1 MNKAG
6 LRNSILRHLSIVF
19 ILFSIETNTQAS
31 DSIAIHKIDSIQ
43 SLIYETNSTEKKFE
57 LYEALFKIYSSNN
70 ELEKMLEMAEV
81 QYALALDYKDIL
93 LKAKAL
99 RNIGNTAYSLNRFK
113 LAEVKLEKA
122 LAAFN
127 KFKDYHNEKASVLN
141 NLANLKSQMGDY
153 ISGLDYYHQAYDVLL
168 SSNENKRKKETG
180 IILLN
185 LGVTYSD
192 VGLIDDALLYYE
204 MALSI
209 FQKENNL
216 ELVVFCLNNIGS
228 IYLNQKQYKK
238 ALFTFEG
245 NAKKID
251 ELKDKSPYEGL
262 YKLNLGVA
270 YWHNGQK
277 KKGLEYMEFGKA
289 FYEKRNDEVN
299 SLGCDLE
306 IAKVKLLE
314 GSLKEA
320 RDLMYKSYNKSIE
333 IGLAEET
340 KNTSEGLQKIYS
352 QLGIWDS
359 AYKYQ
364 HIYFNLKDSLSGEE
378 MRSKLIKLSLNDK
391 FKKAEQLRQTK
402 HEGELKEQ
410 EFINWFIIVFSF
422 LIMVFSGFIYVIYR
436 DKRKSHIIITKQKE
450 AIVDS
455 LNYAQ
460 RIQSAIL
467 ISEEQLKKLWKEL
480 FVFLKPREL
489 VSGDFY
495 WIHKTEEHIMFA
507 VVDCVGHGVP
517 GAFMTMIGNTLLND
531 IVIERDIKEPGE
543 ILKELHRGVVK
554 GLRQEK
560 DSKAVDE
567 GMDISFCSL
576 DIKTRKLSYAGAMSP
591 IYIIHSND
599 VQVIKADF
607 KSVGGVFKRTILED
621 RVYETK
627 NIDLSE
633 GDVIY
638 MFTDGIADQFGGA
651 NNEKYNTQ
659 RFKKLLKEIYKN
671 DVENQKD
678 IIKRS
683 IMDWMKGYPQT
694 DDMLVLGFKV

>member
-6 LRNSILRHLSIVF
+6 LRNTIIRLLSIVF
-19 ILFSIETNTQAS
+19 ILFSIKTNTQA
-31 DSIAIHKIDSIQ
+31 IDSIQ

-70 ELEKMLEMAEV
+70 ELEKMLEIAEV
-81 QYALALDYKDIL
+81 QYALAIDYKDIL
-93 LKAKAL
+93 LEAKAL
-99 RNIGNTAYSLNRFK
+99 RNIANTAYSLNRFK
-113 LAEVKLEKA
+113 LAEVKFEKA

-141 NLANLKSQMGDY
+141 NLANLKSRMGDY

-168 SSNENKRKKETG
+168 SSKENKRKKQIA

-192 VGLIDDALLYYE
+192 VGLTDDALLYYE
-204 MALSI
+204 KALSM

-216 ELVVFCLNNIGS
+216 KLVVFCLNNIGS
-228 IYLNQKQYKK
+228 IYLSQKQYKK

-245 NAKKID
+245 NEKKIS
-251 ELKDKSPYEGL
+251 ELKDESQYEGL

-277 KKGLEYMEFGKA
+277 KKGLKYMEFGKA
-289 FYEKRNDEVN
+289 FYEKRNDEVS

-320 RDLMYKSYNKSIE
+320 RDLMYKSYKKSIE

-340 KNTSEGLQKIYS
+340 KKTSEGLQKIYK
-352 QLGIWDS
+352 QLGILDS

-364 HIYFNLKDSLSGEE
+364 HIYINLKDSLSGEE

-391 FKKAEQLRQTK
+391 FKKADQLRQTQ
-402 HEGELKEQ
+402 HEAEMNEQ
-410 EFINWFIIVFSF
+410 KFINWFIIIFSF
-422 LIMVFSGFIYVIYR
+422 LIMIFSGFIYVIYR

-480 FVFLKPREL
+480 FVFLKPRDL

-543 ILKELHRGVVK
+543 ILKELHKGVVK

-560 DSKAVDE
+560 DSKAVD
-567 GMDISFCSL
+567 
-576 DIKTRKLSYAGAMSP
+576 
-591 IYIIHSND
+591 
-599 VQVIKADF
+599 
-607 KSVGGVFKRTILED
+607 
-621 RVYETK
+621 
-627 NIDLSE
+627 
-633 GDVIY
+633 
-638 MFTDGIADQFGGA
+638 
-651 NNEKYNTQ
+651 
-659 RFKKLLKEIYKN
+659 
-671 DVENQKD
+671 
-678 IIKRS
+678 
-683 IMDWMKGYPQT
+683 
-694 DDMLVLGFKV
+694 